1 MDFNKLLESKSWTHK
16 SYARTSAK
24 ASHNQYKASEIN
36 CYRRQY
42 IYSLVRT
49 FTHHMRFDS
58 FEHDLT
64 KHFLIR
70 GGSTISPNAIGKKTC
85 YYIIIFS
92 LSPLEACYLWSTG
105 ICSPVPPLKAPIPK
119 YRWNSISSLLY
130 YYKRFNQ
137 LS

>member
-42 IYSLVRT
+42 IYSSERT

-64 KHFLIR
+64 KHFLYKGWKYHQPKCYWQKDMLLYHYFFSQSI
-70 GGSTISPNAIGKKTC
+70 GG
-85 YYIIIFS
+85 
-92 LSPLEACYLWSTG
+92 PLNLWSTG

-119 YRWNSISSLLY
+119 NRWNSISGLLY
-130 YYKRFNQ
+130 YYN
-137 LS
+137 L